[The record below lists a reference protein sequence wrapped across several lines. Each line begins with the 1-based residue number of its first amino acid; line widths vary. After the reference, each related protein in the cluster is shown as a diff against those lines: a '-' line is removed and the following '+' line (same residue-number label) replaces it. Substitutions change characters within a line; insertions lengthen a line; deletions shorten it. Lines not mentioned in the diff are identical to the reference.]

1 MDAVSLR
8 AWSPDLGRNAL
19 LSLFSLSLAYLL
31 LSWLTGPDPALE
43 VIDESPERAAEMI
56 PLRTVPIDVFLPVSS
71 DSTYRWILGP
81 GFDSPEADGAWTK
94 ATRAAIIM
102 YPTDA
107 SGVKSIELSVAAVSF
122 EGSAAKE
129 VEFTTTAGSTF
140 VDVAV
145 DGQRVVLPVTE
156 AAEQFVHIEC
166 DDLASPVTPS
176 GVVDKRSLCV
186 KVFAVALRSGE
197 AG

>member
-1 MDAVSLR
+1 VSRR
-8 AWSPDLGRNAL
+8 AWPSDLGRNAL
-19 LSLFSLSLAYLL
+19 LSFFSLSLAFMLF
-31 LSWLTGPDPALE
+31 SWLTGPDPALE
-43 VIDESPERAAEMI
+43 VIDETSELAAEMI

-71 DSTYRWILGP
+71 DSMYRWILGP

-94 ATRAAIIM
+94 ATRASIIT
-102 YPTDA
+102 YPIEA
-107 SGVKSIELSVAAVSF
+107 SGVKSIELSVAAVSS
-122 EGSAAKE
+122 GDSAAKE
-129 VEFTTTAGSTF
+129 VEFTTTAGSTL

-145 DGQRVVLPVTE
+145 EGQRVVLPVAE